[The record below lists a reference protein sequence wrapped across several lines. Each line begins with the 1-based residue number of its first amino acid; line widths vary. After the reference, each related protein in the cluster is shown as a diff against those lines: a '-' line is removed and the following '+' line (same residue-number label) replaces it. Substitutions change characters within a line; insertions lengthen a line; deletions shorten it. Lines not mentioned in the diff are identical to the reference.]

1 MQIREVLKK
10 KGIAMMVKCKLVL
23 NNLTES
29 LCGKDICCLF
39 CNEVDTCKQ
48 SCVYLV
54 CKEMLEFPDELEQ
67 KYIANDALAVKEA
80 LEGRKTK

>member
-10 KGIAMMVKCKLVL
+10 KGIGMMVKCKLVL
-23 NNLTES
+23 NNPTKS
-29 LCGKDICCLF
+29 LCRKDICCHF
-39 CNEVDTCKQ
+39 CNEQDTCKQ
-48 SCVYLV
+48 SCECLA

-67 KYIANDALAVKEA
+67 KYIVNDVLAVKEA